1 MHDERRGSDFS
12 TNRPYAAM
20 VTLPTLVFNN
30 FDTNPTMR
38 QFFVADYDQD
48 RIKAQATVTPG
59 ESPFSVQLM
68 GDWWKRDYK
77 GPNCGGANDQLL
89 LNQTPPIVFPNE
101 CLGLRDAQGQ
111 SYTVDGQYAT
121 GNGVSLYAFVTWS
134 RYDTNQ
140 LGRSFSGV
148 SQGTAP
154 ATMGQSAD
162 TNRDWIADSRTTDT
176 AIGAGLDWKPEGKPY
191 SAGIQYLYN
200 DGTTR
205 ISESAGSAL
214 AAPLPIP
221 DVKNKLHS
229 LQLFGRWQYSKNLL
243 FRANYWFQRYR
254 SQDFAYDN
262 ATPTSSN
269 NVLLTGQPSPSYTAH
284 VFGVSVAYTN
294 W

>member
-30 FDTNPTMR
+30 FDTNPAMR

-48 RIKAQATVTPG
+48 RVKAQATVTPG

-68 GDWWKRDYK
+68 GDGWKRDYK

-121 GNGVSLYAFVTWS
+121 GNGVSVYAFVTWS

-148 SQGTAP
+148 TQGTAA
-154 ATMGQSAD
+154 ATRRGM
-162 TNRDWIADSRTTDT
+162 RDETFMDSPGMRGD
-176 AIGAGLDWKPEGKPY
+176 DRRRRHQWVY
-191 SAGIQYLYN
+191 
-200 DGTTR
+200 
-205 ISESAGSAL
+205 
-214 AAPLPIP
+214 
-221 DVKNKLHS
+221 
-229 LQLFGRWQYSKNLL
+229 
-243 FRANYWFQRYR
+243 
-254 SQDFAYDN
+254 
-262 ATPTSSN
+262 ATETPNTWA
-269 NVLLTGQPSPSYTAH
+269 V
-284 VFGVSVAYTN
+284 
-294 W
+294 